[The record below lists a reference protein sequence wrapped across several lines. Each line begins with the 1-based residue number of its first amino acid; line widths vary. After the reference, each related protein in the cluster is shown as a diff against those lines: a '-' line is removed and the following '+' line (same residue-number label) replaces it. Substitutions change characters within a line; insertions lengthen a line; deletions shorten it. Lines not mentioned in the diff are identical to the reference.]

1 MLDYIMDLSQKV
13 RQYYLDNF
21 QYLPSDK
28 QFHFVSRLAAW
39 NNDPECHDIL
49 LGMKNILS
57 PTDRDMADVL
67 RELIYNPIEAH
78 INAYESRRPYFE
90 KYTNIRGIMMALFR
104 VRHLLFLYNQDERDT
119 LLTIIPLADLRKLS
133 KELQNDA
140 DALRIL
146 STYAINCIYLID
158 KILFPENAPAI
169 QLETFRALKSAY
181 NLTKPED
188 VQLFIYLYTHC
199 IIGESNFYLS
209 KLSPHAVRQYE
220 EMLNEL
226 EDVMKVSLDYINLD
240 NKLEYLVCCKI
251 AGYDTFLKDKIMDE
265 CLQSVSPEGNFLV
278 DTVNKFSQ
286 TKKSSFETSEH
297 RNVLFIMSTLDY
309 KHAP

>member
-1 MLDYIMDLSQKV
+1 M
-13 RQYYLDNF
+13 
-21 QYLPSDK
+21 
-28 QFHFVSRLAAW
+28 
-39 NNDPECHDIL
+39 
-49 LGMKNILS
+49 
-57 PTDRDMADVL
+57 
-67 RELIYNPIEAH
+67 
-78 INAYESRRPYFE
+78 
-90 KYTNIRGIMMALFR
+90 
-104 VRHLLFLYNQDERDT
+104 
-119 LLTIIPLADLRKLS
+119 
-133 KELQNDA
+133 
-140 DALRIL
+140 